1 MVINIEGFIKYSAIH
16 KGNYAD
22 TTAQNSYDRMI
33 QIKRCSEPTDDLKQI
48 QNALKQQKTQPF
60 KQIKFVV
67 HKPSPKKIE
76 TLDIAQL
83 GYG

>member
-1 MVINIEGFIKYSAIH
+1 
-16 KGNYAD
+16 
-22 TTAQNSYDRMI
+22 MI

-48 QNALKQQKTQPF
+48 QNALKQQKTKPF